1 MTVALLPI
9 TQLLLLL
16 TGPVQVEA
24 ELCPS
29 RHDIETALSS
39 LLPTSQ
45 EARPPDV
52 ARVFRQGRLLRIEL
66 LDPNGILIG
75 GRSLDDSD
83 RCTELAMQV
92 AVVIASLAT
101 DIHPAFPV
109 PGQEAPAP
117 SPGASVPPPEAP
129 ASQPRPVLQ
138 SSFDVAAG
146 LSLSYSDGFAL
157 GGLLAGF
164 WIPRGTGLGFRVSA
178 GTETTR
184 SASLGE
190 GGQALWARWTAT
202 TEADWR
208 YGRGRLMVD
217 FHAGLA
223 WTLLHADGSGFPH
236 NASDSSFSPGSLAG
250 ARLSWGL
257 MTYTAVWLGLDATG
271 WFVRQSV
278 TDAPERAGQKVPR
291 FSVLA
296 SLGVALGRFN
306 NQPLGS
312 AGLGAQ

>member
-1 MTVALLPI
+1 MTVVLLHI
-9 TQLLLLL
+9 TLLLLA
-16 TGPVQVEA
+16 GPVQVEA
-24 ELCPS
+24 EVCPS
-29 RHDIETALSS
+29 RHDIETALSA
-39 LLPTSQ
+39 LLPASQ

-52 ARVFRQGRLLRIEL
+52 ARVFRQDRLLRIEL
-66 LDPNGILIG
+66 LNPNGVLIG

-92 AVVIASLAT
+92 AVVIASLVT
-101 DIHPAFPV
+101 DVHPAFPV

-117 SPGASVPPPEAP
+117 SPGPSDAPAATPAPPPQQVVR
-129 ASQPRPVLQ
+129 ST
-138 SSFDVAAG
+138 FDVAAG

-157 GGLLAGF
+157 GGLLSGT
-164 WIPRGTGLGFRVSA
+164 WIPRAAGFGFRVSA
-178 GTETTR
+178 GTEATR

-208 YGRGRLMVD
+208 YGRGHLMVD
-217 FHAGLA
+217 IHAGLA
-223 WTLLHADGSGFPH
+223 WTLLHADGSGFPS

-257 MTYTAVWLGLDATG
+257 TTHTAAWLGLDVTG
-271 WFVRQSV
+271 WFIRQSV
-278 TDAPERAGQKVPR
+278 TDTPERAGQQVPR

-306 NQPLGS
+306 HQPLGS